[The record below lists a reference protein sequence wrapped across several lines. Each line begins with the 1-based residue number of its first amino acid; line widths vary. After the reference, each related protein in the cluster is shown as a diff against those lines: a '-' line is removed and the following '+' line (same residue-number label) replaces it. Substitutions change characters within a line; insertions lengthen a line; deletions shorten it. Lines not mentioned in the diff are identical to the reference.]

1 MTDTPARA
9 ATSFN
14 VAIFVMIDQGGQ
26 MTKDSI
32 SVSLAKVLASLGGL
46 APMRSCTAWSRP
58 GPLNDLRIAT
68 ATDNVI

>member
-1 MTDTPARA
+1 
-9 ATSFN
+9 
-14 VAIFVMIDQGGQ
+14 

-32 SVSLAKVLASLGGL
+32 SVSLAKVLASPGGL

-68 ATDNVI
+68 ATDNVV